1 MELLPLEKLGARQS
15 APGVFDFGVFL
26 PWVSAADGNR
36 VFVKLIHERD
46 QFIKTVQSESFELS
60 HSVDPKYGDYWAGQ
74 AVLATRAPA
83 ASSAWGTA
91 GTYVYRLEI
100 HNPNVG
106 VIDWIAD
113 PFAREY
119 GVGKLSAITL
129 DYQPHVWAA
138 GELTWKTPNPRDLVI
153 YELMLEEFADGVDG
167 TIGRLDYL
175 ADLGVN
181 CLEIMPVS
189 NVSATVDWGFMPI
202 GHFGVDERFGNRA
215 DLQRL
220 IEAAHQRGIAVVL
233 DAVYGHTAGDFP
245 YSELYRRLRYEENPF
260 IGAFAKDMFGESTNF
275 ARKFVQDFFYT
286 VNHHWLAAYHVDGF
300 RYDCVPNYWDGPLG
314 VGYSNLVYNTF
325 KEVRDR
331 GSVDHWQRFFAGG
344 ELNLI
349 QCAEQLEAPAGV
361 LRESLSNCTWQN
373 ETYGAAA
380 SVARAAPGALTNL
393 GFRLGLD
400 GFPAE
405 EDHGDGIVIRK
416 SALQYIEN
424 HDHERFV
431 NHFGQVA
438 LGEDRFLEGDRSQWF
453 KVQPYLIGLLCAQG
467 IPMLW
472 QGQEL
477 GENYFVPDA
486 GMARVTVFRPVRWD
500 YFYDDIGRATISL
513 VRKLTALR
521 QARRELRRGNYYFYN
536 DDERYQFRGLLL
548 FSREDAGR
556 FTLVA
561 LNFTGGEQTVPFW
574 FPVAGDYREQL
585 HDRAEDA
592 LPGVP
597 AWGPRNVTVPGNYG
611 RIWSNQ

>member
-1 MELLPLEKLGARQS
+1 
-15 APGVFDFGVFL
+15 
-26 PWVSAADGNR
+26 
-36 VFVKLIHERD
+36 
-46 QFIKTVQSESFELS
+46 
-60 HSVDPKYGDYWAGQ
+60 
-74 AVLATRAPA
+74 
-83 ASSAWGTA
+83 
-91 GTYVYRLEI
+91 
-100 HNPNVG
+100 
-106 VIDWIAD
+106 
-113 PFAREY
+113 
-119 GVGKLSAITL
+119 
-129 DYQPHVWAA
+129 
-138 GELTWKTPNPRDLVI
+138 
-153 YELMLEEFADGVDG
+153 
-167 TIGRLDYL
+167 
-175 ADLGVN
+175 
-181 CLEIMPVS
+181 
-189 NVSATVDWGFMPI
+189 
-202 GHFGVDERFGNRA
+202 
-215 DLQRL
+215 
-220 IEAAHQRGIAVVL
+220 
-233 DAVYGHTAGDFP
+233 
-245 YSELYRRLRYEENPF
+245 
-260 IGAFAKDMFGESTNF
+260 
-275 ARKFVQDFFYT
+275 VQDFFYT
-286 VNHHWLAAYHVDGF
+286 VNHHWLTAYHVDGF